1 MNFSDAGL
9 HLEQNFQGA
18 QLIFS
23 RVFLARNGRVL
34 ILPEKYFHTH
44 GTFLRSWLQMSKRN
58 KYDNLLHRKVV
69 RLFLAFLHFF
79 PLQLQKMK
87 RCCKTKHEQLLGF
100 TTATTTRIRNIS
112 KPKGQ
117 N

>member
-18 QLIFS
+18 QLIFFF

-69 RLFLAFLHFF
+69 
-79 PLQLQKMK
+79 
-87 RCCKTKHEQLLGF
+87 
-100 TTATTTRIRNIS
+100 
-112 KPKGQ
+112 
-117 N
+117 